1 MKLAGM
7 KTALGAMVLAAG
19 AMTCVSASAKTSKSL
34 EKASTNWNS
43 RIEMT
48 ADGSHRFG
56 NPDAPVKLTEY
67 VSYTCPHCAHY
78 QQQSD
83 PVLRLTVV
91 PKGKVQV
98 TVTNLLRNPVDL
110 TVAMLANCG
119 DPKRFFVRHNAFF
132 ATQDTWLQKAID
144 ATKSQQQRWYQGPM
158 IDRMRAMASDL
169 ELYKIMSGWGIDR
182 AQTDAC
188 LADKAM
194 LEKLSNQQAE
204 IAKLGLKSTPSF
216 TLNGKVLTDVH
227 DWTGVS
233 TAITSAL
240 ADERDGTV

>member
-1 MKLAGM
+1 M
-7 KTALGAMVLAAG
+7 
-19 AMTCVSASAKTSKSL
+19 
-34 EKASTNWNS
+34 
-43 RIEMT
+43 
-48 ADGSHRFG
+48 
-56 NPDAPVKLTEY
+56 
-67 VSYTCPHCAHY
+67 
-78 QQQSD
+78 
-83 PVLRLTVV
+83 LRLTVV

>member
-19 AMTCVSASAKTSKSL
+19 AMTCVSAWAKTSKSL
-34 EKASTNWNS
+34 ETPSTNWNS
-43 RIEMT
+43 RIAVT
-48 ADGSHRFG
+48 DNGSHQFG

-98 TVTNLLRNPVDL
+98 TVTNLLRNPIDL
-110 TVAMLANCG
+110 TIAMLTNCG
-119 DPKRFFVRHNAFF
+119 DPNRFFVRHNAFF
-132 ATQDTWLQKAID
+132 ATQETWLEKAQKA
-144 ATKSQQQRWYQGPM
+144 TKGQQQRWFQGPM
-158 IDRMRAMASDL
+158 ITRLRAIASDL
-169 ELYKIMSGWGIDR
+169 DFYKMMSGWGIDR
-182 AQTDAC
+182 TQADAC
-188 LADKAM
+188 LADSTM
-194 LEKLSNQQAE
+194 LDKLRAQQEQA
-204 IAKLGLKSTPSF
+204 ASLKINSTPSF

-227 DWTGVS
+227 DWAAVS
-233 TAITSAL
+233 TAITDTL
-240 ADERDGTV
+240 AEQRDGTI